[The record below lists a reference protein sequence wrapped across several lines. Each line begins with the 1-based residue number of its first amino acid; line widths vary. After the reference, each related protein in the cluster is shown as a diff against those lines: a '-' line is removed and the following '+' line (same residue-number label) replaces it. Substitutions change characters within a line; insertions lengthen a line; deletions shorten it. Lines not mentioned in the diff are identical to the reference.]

1 MIFMSQS
8 GLTDTARQVEW
19 DQWYLTHLQVMLT
32 VNGINSAQR
41 FVLIQGDNA
50 PSLALYTIAS
60 PEVLQD
66 AYYVQIRGMGEWL
79 PLIDRHHY
87 RRNVFAGLDVAPDVP
102 ASSVLLVADR
112 EQPEPMLAGIAWTWL
127 AAIALDRMPPYR
139 GGAVVSSTKAL
150 GVQDAGIARYRP
162 ITRRLSALPDA
173 GPHLDAGLE
182 SPYTLGVLQGGDR
195 PASRRAT

>member
-8 GLTDTARQVEW
+8 GLTDTARQAEW

-41 FVLIQGDNA
+41 FVLIQGDNG
-50 PSLALYTIAS
+50 PSLALYSIAS
-60 PEVLQD
+60 LEVFQD
-66 AYYVQIRGMGEWL
+66 AYYRQIRGMGEWL

-102 ASSVLLVADR
+102 ATSVLLVADR

-127 AAIALDRMPPYR
+127 EAIALDRMPPYR
-139 GGAVVSSTKAL
+139 GVAMVSSPMARD
-150 GVQDAGIARYRP
+150 VQDASITSYRP
-162 ITRRLSALPDA
+162 VTSRLSAQPGA
-173 GPHLDAGLE
+173 GPHLDAGVE
-182 SPYTLGVLQGGDR
+182 SPYTLGVLQRGDR

>member
-8 GLTDTARQVEW
+8 GLTDTARQAEW

-32 VNGINSAQR
+32 VNGIHSAQR

-66 AYYVQIRGMGEWL
+66 AYYMQIRGMGEWL
-79 PLIDRHHY
+79 PLIDRRHY
-87 RRNVFAGLDVAPDVP
+87 RRNVFAGLDVAPEVP
-102 ASSVLLVADR
+102 AASVLLVADR
-112 EQPEPMLAGIAWTWL
+112 QQPEPMLASIAWTWL
-127 AAIALDRMPPYR
+127 EAIALDRRPPYR
-139 GGAVVSSTKAL
+139 GVAIVSRPTAP
-150 GVQDAGIARYRP
+150 GVQGAGIASYRP
-162 ITRRLSALPDA
+162 VTSRLSAPPET
-173 GPHLDAGLE
+173 GPHLDAGVE